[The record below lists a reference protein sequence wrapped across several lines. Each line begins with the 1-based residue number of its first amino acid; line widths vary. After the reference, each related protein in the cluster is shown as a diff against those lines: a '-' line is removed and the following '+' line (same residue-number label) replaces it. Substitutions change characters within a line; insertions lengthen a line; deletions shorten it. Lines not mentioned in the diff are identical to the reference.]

1 MTISREFIKTE
12 IDKVP
17 EQDLEALHRIIRALI
32 RQPQTTPGSMSTIV
46 DWQTF
51 VEQTYGSLA
60 SDPIVREPQGEYEI
74 REDFE

>member
-1 MTISREFIKTE
+1 MTISRELLKTE

-32 RQPQTTPGSMSTIV
+32 RQPQTSANSISRDV

-51 VEQTYGSLA
+51 VDQTYGSLA
-60 SDPIVREPQGEYEI
+60 NDPIIREPQGDYEI

>member
-1 MTISREFIKTE
+1 MTISRELIKTE
-12 IDKVP
+12 IGKVP

-32 RQPQTTPGSMSTIV
+32 RQPQTTPASTKTAV

-60 SDPIVREPQGEYEI
+60 SDPIVRGSQGEDKMMY
-74 REDFE
+74 

>member
-1 MTISREFIKTE
+1 MTISRELIKIE

-17 EQDLEALHRIIRALI
+17 EQDLEVLHRIIRALI
-32 RQPQTTPGSMSTIV
+32 RQPQSTPGSMDAIV

-60 SDPIVREPQGEYEI
+60 SDPIVRESQGEYEI
-74 REDFE
+74 REEFE

>member
-32 RQPQTTPGSMSTIV
+32 RQPQTASASTKTAV

-51 VEQTYGSLA
+51 VAQTYGSLA
-60 SDPIVREPQGEYEI
+60 TDPIVREPQGEYEI